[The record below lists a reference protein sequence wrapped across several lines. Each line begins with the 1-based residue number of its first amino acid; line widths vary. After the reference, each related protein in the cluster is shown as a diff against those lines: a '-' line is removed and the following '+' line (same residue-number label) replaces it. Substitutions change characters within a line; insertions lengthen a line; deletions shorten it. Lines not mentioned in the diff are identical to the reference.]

1 MEGVIREIRRRWYR
15 LILSRNI
22 PKRLWDY
29 GLTWVYELMQR
40 TVNIRFDNF
49 NKTIFSIVV
58 GDTPNISEYTDFAF
72 WDWVWVVE
80 GGGLSEIILDK
91 FVDVAHSIRNALSY
105 HHLKETGRIITRSTV
120 QPVTL
125 VEREKDSFIEKTLHY
140 HSTVKDIYLVIIIL
154 LFTKNHNLLSFL

>member
-1 MEGVIREIRRRWYR
+1 MN
-15 LILSRNI
+15 SH
-22 PKRLWDY
+22 
-29 GLTWVYELMQR
+29 
-40 TVNIRFDNF
+40 FDTF
-49 NKTIFSIVV
+49 NKTLFSIVV
-58 GDTPNISEYTDFAF
+58 GDTPDISEYTDFAF
-72 WDWVWVVE
+72 WDWVWAIE
-80 GGGLSEIILDK
+80 GAGLSETILAK
-91 FVDVAHSIRNALSY
+91 FVGVTHSIRNAMSY